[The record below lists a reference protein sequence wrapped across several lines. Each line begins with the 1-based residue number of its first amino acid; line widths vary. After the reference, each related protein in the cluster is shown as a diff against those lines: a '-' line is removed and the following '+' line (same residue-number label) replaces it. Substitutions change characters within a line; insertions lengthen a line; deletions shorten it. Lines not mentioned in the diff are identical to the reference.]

1 MKARNITE
9 PGTREPSEAEQ
20 TRSGTRIRIWIECS
34 ARLSSEISS
43 LSLWWIWPYG
53 ILIAYGKLSPSQSR
67 GRGNRARPSRP
78 DQERESGSGSNVLL
92 GLALRSRRCLC
103 GGSGLTESLSRT
115 ERCPHHRA
123 VDAGT

>member
-1 MKARNITE
+1 MFFFDYPAATDIYTLSLHDALPIYRVRKVVPITE

-43 LSLWWIWPYG
+43 LPPWRLWPYG
-53 ILIAYGKLSPSQSR
+53 ILIAYVKLSPSQSR

-78 DQERESGSGSNVLL
+78 DQERGSGSVSNVFF
-92 GLALRSRRCLC
+92 
-103 GGSGLTESLSRT
+103 
-115 ERCPHHRA
+115 
-123 VDAGT
+123 